1 MKYLILLSTLAGV
14 LLLYLLASASGNT
27 ELYAQHYSAL
37 LALTGIL
44 VLGLLLLVLY
54 QIWQL
59 RRNLRKQVY
68 GARLTLRLVLFFSL
82 IAVLPGVLV
91 YAVSVQFLQKS
102 IESWFDVRGKGAG
115 RRLESGT
122 QHP

>member
-37 LALTGIL
+37 LVLTGIL

-59 RRNLRKQVY
+59 RRNLRMQVY
-68 GARLTLRLVLFFSL
+68 GAKLTLRLVLFFSL

-102 IESWFDVRGKGAG
+102 I
-115 RRLESGT
+115 
-122 QHP
+122 